1 MLRLHPFSLWLAL
14 CVVLSIGACSTQTV
28 KTTTFTP
35 MVIDSNELPEDEL
48 LDVGISLF
56 DPGLDDVSRRDAE
69 LTFADVRRA
78 ESFYTAHL
86 MTETL
91 QSSGNW
97 GVVRVI
103 PGDMSGVDVSVY
115 GTLLQS
121 DGETMRVQVRVEDA
135 TGREWFDREYE
146 EVVSR
151 YSYDPRMRRSEDAF
165 QGLYNRIANDML
177 EYRKSN
183 LTRAEL
189 LAIRDVSR
197 IRFAS
202 SFAPNV
208 YGEYLSRNRR
218 SGLLEVTQ
226 LPAEN
231 DPIMLRIQDIRD
243 RDNLFV
249 DTLQEYYGNFARE
262 METPYT
268 EFRRLSYDEV
278 VEYNKLRAESR
289 RNMVLGV
296 AAILGG
302 LAATQG
308 NSSVQPL
315 LTYGGIAAGAYLIRD
330 AIYTSEES
338 KMHVQALAELG
349 SSLETE
355 VTSRTIELEERTI
368 TLTGNVEAQYEQWR
382 EILADM
388 YTAEIGE
395 IEAASP

>member
-1 MLRLHPFSLWLAL
+1 
-14 CVVLSIGACSTQTV
+14 
-28 KTTTFTP
+28 
-35 MVIDSNELPEDEL
+35 
-48 LDVGISLF
+48 
-56 DPGLDDVSRRDAE
+56 
-69 LTFADVRRA
+69 
-78 ESFYTAHL
+78 
-86 MTETL
+86 
-91 QSSGNW
+91 
-97 GVVRVI
+97 
-103 PGDMSGVDVSVY
+103 
-115 GTLLQS
+115 
-121 DGETMRVQVRVEDA
+121 
-135 TGREWFDREYE
+135 
-146 EVVSR
+146 
-151 YSYDPRMRRSEDAF
+151 
-165 QGLYNRIANDML
+165 
-177 EYRKSN
+177 
-183 LTRAEL
+183 
-189 LAIRDVSR
+189 
-197 IRFAS
+197 
-202 SFAPNV
+202 
-208 YGEYLSRNRR
+208 SRNRR

-338 KMHVQALAELG
+338 KMHVQA
-349 SSLETE
+349 
-355 VTSRTIELEERTI
+355 
-368 TLTGNVEAQYEQWR
+368 
-382 EILADM
+382 
-388 YTAEIGE
+388 
-395 IEAASP
+395 